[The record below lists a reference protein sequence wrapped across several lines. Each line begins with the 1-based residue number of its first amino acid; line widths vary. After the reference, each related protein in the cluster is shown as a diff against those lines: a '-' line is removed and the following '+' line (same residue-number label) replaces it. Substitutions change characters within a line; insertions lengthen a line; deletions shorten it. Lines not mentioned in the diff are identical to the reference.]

1 MRTLLL
7 ARSTRKGLC
16 GLTDDA
22 KQDGASGHKRSLPP
36 FDPVAGMRAVADIQA
51 DGLRAASELLER
63 MLGSDRDDPRRRSR
77 SPERDYAALVHA
89 WADLLQ
95 RVAGGLAQ
103 PGQAGAVTIP
113 IDSSTVGAP
122 VRLVLDVSDNSEGA
136 VAEVWLHN
144 GTASA
149 VGPLALRCGQLTAP
163 DGTVLDGAHLRFEPD
178 EIELL
183 PPRSNRAV
191 LVSVTASGLLRP
203 GVYRG
208 TIQADGAPKL
218 WLPLE
223 VAIAA
228 C

>member
-1 MRTLLL
+1 M
-7 ARSTRKGLC
+7 
-16 GLTDDA
+16 DDA
-22 KQDGASGHKRSLPP
+22 EPDGASGRKRSIPP

-51 DGLRAASELLER
+51 EGLRAASELLER
-63 MLGSDRDDPRRRSR
+63 MLGSDRDGPGQGSP
-77 SPERDYAALVHA
+77 SPERDYRALVDA

-95 RVAGGLAQ
+95 RVAAGLAQ

-122 VRLVLDVSDNSEGA
+122 VRLALDESNTTEGA
-136 VAEVWLHN
+136 VAEVWVHN
-144 GTASA
+144 GTPFA
-149 VGPLALRCGQLTAP
+149 VGPLALRCGQRTAP
-163 DGTVLDGAHLRFEPD
+163 DGTVLDRVHVGFEPD

-191 LVSVTASGLLRP
+191 LVSVTATGMPRP
-203 GVYRG
+203 GFYRG

-223 VAIAA
+223 VAIAP